1 MNRFEEI
8 QDTVLRIQTDK
19 DPVAMTC
26 KEAVET
32 GTVPNK
38 FVAYY
43 LGILTE
49 FYEKTG
55 IDITKSRFRKLGN
68 KEKAFYAEV
77 AFDFEVETTIGW
89 LELVACNYRS
99 DYDLSNHAN
108 KSKEK
113 FEVMDNDKKVLPHV
127 FEISMGIDRSLYT
140 ILEHSLKDDTEHERI
155 VLELRP
161 FLSPVHVGFLSLVK
175 KDGLKEKTDEIY
187 LQVKEN
193 LMHFRSLRCNR

>member
-1 MNRFEEI
+1 MALES
-8 QDTVLRIQTDK
+8 
-19 DPVAMTC
+19 
-26 KEAVET
+26 

-55 IDITKSRFRKLGN
+55 IDVSKSRFRKLGD

-99 DYDLSNHAN
+99 DYDLSSHA
-108 KSKEK
+108 KMSKEK
-113 FEVMDNDKKVLPHV
+113 F
-127 FEISMGIDRSLYT
+127 
-140 ILEHSLKDDTEHERI
+140 
-155 VLELRP
+155 
-161 FLSPVHVGFLSLVK
+161 
-175 KDGLKEKTDEIY
+175 
-187 LQVKEN
+187 
-193 LMHFRSLRCNR
+193 